1 MGLLEAE
8 EVMRILI
15 FNWRDVKHPWAGG
28 AELYLHEIAKRFVK
42 EGHQVTWFCGNSNGL
57 SKEEKIDGIKIVRR
71 GGKYSVYLHAFF
83 YYVFNCIGKYD
94 VIIDAENGI
103 PFFTPLFSRKPK
115 ILLVHHVHKEVFPL
129 ELPKLLSWFLSI
141 LETKLMPILYKG
153 YVVAVSESTKK
164 DLVGIGFKEERIRI
178 IYNGLDHS
186 KYHSGRK
193 SEKPMV
199 IYLGRIK
206 KYKRVDL
213 LVDAF
218 KIVSREMPEAELYIV
233 GNGKK
238 GREGNIIYT
247 GFVSHEEKVKL
258 LSSSWIFVNPS
269 SKEGWGVSVIEAN
282 ACGTPT
288 VAFDVPGLRDSVVD
302 GYTGLLVKE
311 QSKEALAEA
320 MLKVLKDERLRLKLS
335 RNSLKW
341 ARRFSWDKSAREF
354 MKVIEGVV
362 NG

>member
-1 MGLLEAE
+1 MN
-8 EVMRILI
+8 ILI
-15 FNWRDVKHPWAGG
+15 FNWRDVKHPWSGG
-28 AELYLHEIAKRFVK
+28 AEQYIHEIAKRWVK
-42 EGHQVTWFCGNSNGL
+42 EGHKVTLFCGGFRGL
-57 SKEEKIDGIKIVRR
+57 KKEEEIDGIKIVRR
-71 GGKYSVYLHAFF
+71 GGKYSVYFHAVL

-129 ELPKLLSWFLSI
+129 ELPKLLSWFLSV
-141 LETKLMPILYKG
+141 LETKFMPFVYRCS
-153 YVVAVSESTKK
+153 VVAVSESTKK
-164 DLVGIGFKEERIRI
+164 DLIEIGLDSEKITI
-178 IYNGLDHS
+178 IHNGLNHS
-186 KYHSGRK
+186 MFHTGRK
-193 SEKPMV
+193 SEKPRV

-213 LVDAF
+213 LEEAF
-218 KIVSREMPEAELYIV
+218 FDVAKQMPEAELYIV

-238 GREGNIIYT
+238 GKEGNIIYT
-247 GFVSHEEKVKL
+247 GFVSHEEKVRL
-258 LSSSWIFVNPS
+258 LSSSWVFVNPS

-288 VAFDVPGLRDSVVD
+288 IAFDVPGLRDSVAD
-302 GYTGLLVKE
+302 GYSGLLVKK
-311 QSKEALAEA
+311 QNKEALAEA
-320 MLKVLKDERLRLKLS
+320 ILKVLKDEGLRLKLS
-335 RNSLKW
+335 KNSLKW

-354 MKVIEGVV
+354 MRVIEGVV